1 MTGDQ
6 FMAHALFFLFA
17 FLVVGGSIA
26 MLVSRNFVQSAVYLA
41 VSLLSFAG
49 LYAMLSAS
57 FLALVQIFVYAGAVT
72 VVMLFV
78 VMLTRERVSSLGEL
92 LQRQGWLALG
102 VVIALT
108 AAVFQVL
115 EPFAAGIRPSG
126 AQAAGVG
133 EIAAALLNAQAAPFE
148 IASVVLLA
156 ALIGSIYLA
165 READ

>member
-17 FLVVGGSIA
+17 FLVVAGSIA

-92 LQRQGWLALG
+92 LQRQGWLAIG

-108 AAVFQVL
+108 VAVFQVL
-115 EPFAAGIRPSG
+115 E
-126 AQAAGVG
+126 
-133 EIAAALLNAQAAPFE
+133 
-148 IASVVLLA
+148 
-156 ALIGSIYLA
+156 
-165 READ
+165 